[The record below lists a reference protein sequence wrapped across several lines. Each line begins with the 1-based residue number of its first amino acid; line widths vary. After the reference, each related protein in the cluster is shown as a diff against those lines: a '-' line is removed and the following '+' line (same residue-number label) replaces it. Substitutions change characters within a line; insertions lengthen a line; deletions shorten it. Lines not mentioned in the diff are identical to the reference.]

1 MATSKAPEIQGPF
14 FIGLTMNILLHGVA
28 TAQVQRVLTHFGDEA
43 NLLNG
48 NWGHIHSGYESM
60 PDIVMLKE
68 TSTCITIDAL
78 LTGAISGA
86 VQHFFAWRVY
96 VVTKNSFIVAAIL
109 LCSLANIAGSL
120 SATITMAT
128 TSLALL
134 PSLQIAVTTWLVGA
148 ALADMITAASL
159 VWHLGRH
166 KHLYPSLS
174 SSLNRILRISSLPV
188 EHGAQISWPIEF
200 GHLYTNCMLFSLNA
214 RGVWKYDGTS
224 DGDVSHRRSRSVV
237 FQAQSMQ
244 PEVFVQVESH
254 RMTDT
259 GDIPLHHV
267 FCHSGTS
274 DHV

>member
-28 TAQVQRVLTHFGDEA
+28 TAQVYLYFIRYKGKWPVGLGDEA

-174 SSLNRILRISSLPV
+174 SSLNRILRILTTSVAILDLACYLTVSS
-188 EHGAQISWPIEF
+188 AI
-200 GHLYTNCMLFSLNA
+200 LNA

-274 DHV
+274 DHA

>member
-1 MATSKAPEIQGPF
+1 
-14 FIGLTMNILLHGVA
+14 
-28 TAQVQRVLTHFGDEA
+28 
-43 NLLNG
+43 
-48 NWGHIHSGYESM
+48 
-60 PDIVMLKE
+60 
-68 TSTCITIDAL
+68 
-78 LTGAISGA
+78 
-86 VQHFFAWRVY
+86 
-96 VVTKNSFIVAAIL
+96 
-109 LCSLANIAGSL
+109 
-120 SATITMAT
+120 MAT

-174 SSLNRILRISSLPV
+174 SSLNRILRMTIQTAVLTTSIAILDLACYLMVSS
-188 EHGAQISWPIEF
+188 AI
-200 GHLYTNCMLFSLNA
+200 LNA

-274 DHV
+274 NHV